1 MENFLFAF
9 NTVLPFLLYIAFGY
23 GVRMSGL
30 ADEDFMKR
38 LNKVIFQAFFPI
50 LMFNN
55 LYSIPERMTLN
66 LRLVAAAIISV
77 LLLQAVLL
85 AVVPRLV
92 KENERRGVIIQAI
105 YRSNFVLF
113 GIPLAT
119 SVFGEEGTLLA
130 TMMVAIVIPVY
141 NITAVVILELFRGGK
156 VPVSVLIKNILK
168 NPMIR
173 GALMGF
179 IFHMLGIKFPV
190 SVEGPI
196 KQFANLTTP
205 LALFVLGGTL
215 HFNAFGGNL
224 KYVVPSMTV
233 KMVILP
239 AVILAVATLLGFSG
253 VERFVYFEM
262 YATPVATASYAMAQN
277 MGGDGELAGQFVVLS
292 TVASVVTIFLW
303 VYFLNS
309 IGWLV

>member
-1 MENFLFAF
+1 MENFLFAL

-55 LYSIPERMTLN
+55 LYSIPEGMTLN
-66 LRLVAAAIISV
+66 LRLVAVAIISV

-141 NITAVVILELFRGGK
+141 NQIHYTYACL
-156 VPVSVLIKNILK
+156 VSVLIKNILK

-179 IFHMLGIKFPV
+179 IFHMLGIKLPV

-215 HFNAFGGNL
+215 HFNAIGGNL

-309 IGWLV
+309 IGWLA

>member
-1 MENFLFAF
+1 
-9 NTVLPFLLYIAFGY
+9 
-23 GVRMSGL
+23 MSGL

-179 IFHMLGIKFPV
+179 IFHMLGIKLPV

-215 HFNAFGGNL
+215 HFNAIGGNL

>member
-1 MENFLFAF
+1 MENFLFAL

-55 LYSIPERMTLN
+55 LYSIPEGMTLN
-66 LRLVAAAIISV
+66 LRLVAVAIISV

-119 SVFGEEGTLLA
+119 SVFGEGGTLLA

-173 GALMGF
+173 GALLGF
-179 IFHMLGIKFPV
+179 IFHILGIKLPV

-196 KQFANLTTP
+196 TP

-215 HFNAFGGNL
+215 HFNAIGGNL
-224 KYVVPSMTV
+224 KYVVPSMTF

-309 IGWLV
+309 IGWLA

>member
-1 MENFLFAF
+1 MENFLFAL

-55 LYSIPERMTLN
+55 LYSIPEGMTLN
-66 LRLVAAAIISV
+66 LRLVAVAIISV

-141 NITAVVILELFRGGK
+141 NQIHYTYACLLSILENTK
-156 VPVSVLIKNILK
+156 DVTYEIWNCS
-168 NPMIR
+168 
-173 GALMGF
+173 GAARSR
-179 IFHMLGIKFPV
+179 FP
-190 SVEGPI
+190 
-196 KQFANLTTP
+196 F
-205 LALFVLGGTL
+205 
-215 HFNAFGGNL
+215 
-224 KYVVPSMTV
+224 
-233 KMVILP
+233 
-239 AVILAVATLLGFSG
+239 
-253 VERFVYFEM
+253 
-262 YATPVATASYAMAQN
+262 
-277 MGGDGELAGQFVVLS
+277 
-292 TVASVVTIFLW
+292 
-303 VYFLNS
+303 
-309 IGWLV
+309 

>member
-1 MENFLFAF
+1 MENFLFAL

-55 LYSIPERMTLN
+55 LYSIPEGMTLN

-141 NITAVVILELFRGGK
+141 NVTAVVILELFRGGK

-179 IFHMLGIKFPV
+179 IFHMLGIKLPV

-215 HFNAFGGNL
+215 Q
-224 KYVVPSMTV
+224 
-233 KMVILP
+233 
-239 AVILAVATLLGFSG
+239 FSG

-309 IGWLV
+309 VGWLA

>member
-1 MENFLFAF
+1 MENFLFAL

-55 LYSIPERMTLN
+55 LYSIPEGMTLN
-66 LRLVAAAIISV
+66 LRLVAVAIISV

-113 GIPLAT
+113 G
-119 SVFGEEGTLLA
+119 TLLA

-156 VPVSVLIKNILK
+156 VPVFVLIKNILK

-173 GALMGF
+173 GALLGF
-179 IFHMLGIKFPV
+179 IFHMLGIKLPV

-215 HFNAFGGNL
+215 HFNAIGGNL

-309 IGWLV
+309 IGWLA

>member
-1 MENFLFAF
+1 MENFLFAL

-23 GVRMSGL
+23 GVRMAGL

-55 LYSIPERMTLN
+55 LYSIPEGMTLN
-66 LRLVAAAIISV
+66 LRLVAVAIISV

-173 GALMGF
+173 GALLGF
-179 IFHMLGIKFPV
+179 IFHILGIKLPV

-215 HFNAFGGNL
+215 HFNAIGGNL
-224 KYVVPSMTV
+224 KYVVPSITF

-239 AVILAVATLLGFSG
+239 AVVLAVATLLGFSG
-253 VERFVYFEM
+253 GTFC
-262 YATPVATASYAMAQN
+262 
-277 MGGDGELAGQFVVLS
+277 LL
-292 TVASVVTIFLW
+292 
-303 VYFLNS
+303 
-309 IGWLV
+309 

>member
-1 MENFLFAF
+1 MENFLFAL

-55 LYSIPERMTLN
+55 LYSIPEGMTLN
-66 LRLVAAAIISV
+66 LRLVAVAIISV

-141 NITAVVILELFRGGK
+141 NITAVVILEL

-173 GALMGF
+173 GALLGF
-179 IFHMLGIKFPV
+179 IFHMLGIKLPV

-215 HFNAFGGNL
+215 HFNAIGGNL

-309 IGWLV
+309 IGWLA

>member
-1 MENFLFAF
+1 MENFLFAL

-50 LMFNN
+50 LM
-55 LYSIPERMTLN
+55 LYSIPEGMTLN
-66 LRLVAAAIISV
+66 LRLVAVAIISV

-173 GALMGF
+173 GALLGF
-179 IFHMLGIKFPV
+179 IFHILGIKLPV

-215 HFNAFGGNL
+215 HFNAIGGNL
-224 KYVVPSMTV
+224 KYVVPSMTF

-309 IGWLV
+309 IGWLA

>member
-55 LYSIPERMTLN
+55 LYSIPEGMTLN

-141 NITAVVILELFRGGK
+141 NVTAVVILELFRGGK

-179 IFHMLGIKFPV
+179 IFHMLGIKLPV
-190 SVEGPI
+190 CQSDNAAGPVRTGRNAAFQCDRRQSEICGSVDDRQDGDP
-196 KQFANLTTP
+196 AGSDSGGCD
-205 LALFVLGGTL
+205 AARLFRCGT
-215 HFNAFGGNL
+215 FC
-224 KYVVPSMTV
+224 
-233 KMVILP
+233 
-239 AVILAVATLLGFSG
+239 LL
-253 VERFVYFEM
+253 
-262 YATPVATASYAMAQN
+262 
-277 MGGDGELAGQFVVLS
+277 
-292 TVASVVTIFLW
+292 
-303 VYFLNS
+303 
-309 IGWLV
+309 

>member
-1 MENFLFAF
+1 MENFLFAL

-55 LYSIPERMTLN
+55 LYSIPEGMTLN
-66 LRLVAAAIISV
+66 LRLVAVAIISV

-130 TMMVAIVIPVY
+130 TMMVA
-141 NITAVVILELFRGGK
+141 VVILELFRGGK

-173 GALMGF
+173 GALLGF
-179 IFHMLGIKFPV
+179 IFHMLGIKLPV

-215 HFNAFGGNL
+215 HFNAIGGNL

-309 IGWLV
+309 IGWLA

>member
-1 MENFLFAF
+1 MENFLFAL

-55 LYSIPERMTLN
+55 LYSIPEGMTLN
-66 LRLVAAAIISV
+66 LRLVAVAIISV

-156 VPVSVLIKNILK
+156 VPVSV
-168 NPMIR
+168 
-173 GALMGF
+173 
-179 IFHMLGIKFPV
+179 
-190 SVEGPI
+190 EGPI

-215 HFNAFGGNL
+215 HFNAIGGNL